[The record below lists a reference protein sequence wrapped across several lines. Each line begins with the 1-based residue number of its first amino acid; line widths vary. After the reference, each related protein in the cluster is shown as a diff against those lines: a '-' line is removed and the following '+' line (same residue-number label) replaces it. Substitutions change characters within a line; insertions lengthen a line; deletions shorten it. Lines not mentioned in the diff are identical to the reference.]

1 MTEQPNNPYGAP
13 GPDQPHRSPQGWG
26 AAPQQGWAP
35 PAPNGW
41 GQPFPDPS
49 AAVPGFG
56 APPPPGFGQGYVPPP
71 KPGVVPLRPLGI
83 GDLLD
88 GSFQAIRRNA
98 AATLGLAVLIQ
109 LACGVAIALM
119 SAPLYSVV
127 LSPEVLAGA
136 DPDAADLAGSLLLFS
151 GGILLAGIL
160 SAAFLVFVQ
169 GMTTI
174 PVLRAVLNRKTT
186 FGQALSLAKPA
197 LGRLVALGL
206 LWSAAGLI
214 GTALLVGIVVLAV
227 AVGDAA
233 VGVPLVIVVVLGL
246 LATAIWVSVKLSM
259 TAHALVVEDLGAF
272 ASMSRSWRLTRS
284 SWWRCL
290 GILLLTGVIVA
301 VVTSLI
307 TTPLSFATGLTGGM
321 VSPEDPGALQSYVG
335 NLTAVMT
342 IVSAVAA
349 GLGFAYQ
356 CGVSSL
362 LYTDLRIR
370 REGFDLTLLREF
382 EFESGADSGIP
393 GRTAAGPEAGP
404 L

>member
-49 AAVPGFG
+49 AAAPGFG

-382 EFESGADSGIP
+382 ESGADSGIP